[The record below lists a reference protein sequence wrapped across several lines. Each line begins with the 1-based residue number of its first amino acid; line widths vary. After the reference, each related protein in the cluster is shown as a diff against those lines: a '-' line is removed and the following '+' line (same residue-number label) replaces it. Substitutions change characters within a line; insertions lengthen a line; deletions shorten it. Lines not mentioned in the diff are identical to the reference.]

1 MGIRILL
8 ALDGSEESRVALEL
22 AERAAWPQ
30 GSRIDVL
37 GIQAVSA
44 HEERP
49 DASRERV
56 EAAVRRLQEAG
67 LVSGAKLLEE
77 DPLHAVLSEIGVL
90 GVDLT
95 VVGSDRAVAA
105 DDVEHSLAERLL
117 DAAPGPILAAR
128 RAVPGPVL
136 LVAHAPGVADRV
148 VETLMRWQLPGIED
162 GLTVLGVSQPD
173 LSIPIE
179 AASGWLPEA
188 DRERGALESE
198 AASWRERTLAGV
210 ARILDASGVT
220 AQLRDAGPEDPLEA
234 ILGVAGQMGA
244 NTIVTAI
251 GKRIEAEPPLS
262 ERQQE
267 ANRIA
272 AELLRRA
279 PCSVL
284 AIPVDRGA
292 ELSQAAHS

>member
-22 AERAAWPQ
+22 AEHAAWPT

-37 GIQAVSA
+37 GIHEGST

-49 DASRERV
+49 DAPRERV
-56 EAAVRRLQEAG
+56 EAAASRLREAG
-67 LVSGAKLLEE
+67 LDSGGRLLEE
-77 DPLHAVLSEIGVL
+77 DPLRAVLSEIGVL
-90 GVDLT
+90 GIDLT
-95 VVGSDRAVAA
+95 VVGSDRATAA
-105 DDVEHSLAERLL
+105 DDIEHSLAERLL

-128 RAVPGPVL
+128 RTSPGPVL

-173 LSIPIE
+173 ISIPIE

-188 DRERGALESE
+188 DRERRALESE

-220 AQLRDAGPEDPLEA
+220 AQLRDAGPEDPVEA

-267 ANRIA
+267 ANRLA

-292 ELSQAAHS
+292 ELSQAAHP